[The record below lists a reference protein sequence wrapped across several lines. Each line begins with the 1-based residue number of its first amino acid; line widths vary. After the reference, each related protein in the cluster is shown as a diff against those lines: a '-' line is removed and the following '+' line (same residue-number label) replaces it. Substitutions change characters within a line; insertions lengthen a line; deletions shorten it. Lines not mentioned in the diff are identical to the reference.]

1 MDTAHQSLT
10 ATRLFSN
17 FGNAAAPLIIDVRAA
32 EAFHANTTMIAG
44 ATWRD
49 PATVLAWRK
58 YVPRHR
64 SVVVYCVHGLEI
76 SKNACAALREVGI
89 DAAMLEGGIHGWQAA
104 QYPTVEKS
112 SDLSIPSA
120 INTPSRWITRER
132 PKIDRI
138 ACPWLI
144 RRFIDPMA
152 EFIFVPADQ
161 VISRASE
168 TGAIAFDV
176 PKVQFTHRDDAC
188 SFDAFIGDFA
198 LTDPLLQ
205 PLALIVRGADTDQL
219 ALSSQSAGL
228 LAISLG
234 LSHLYT
240 DDHQMLAHGM
250 VIYDALYAWLKHNSE
265 RVAQHKQAETHNADL
280 FKS

>member
-1 MDTAHQSLT
+1 MDTAHKTLT
-10 ATRLFSN
+10 ATHLFSV
-17 FGNAAAPLIIDVRAA
+17 FGRAAAPLIIDVRAA
-32 EAFHANTTMIAG
+32 EAFHSDATMIAG

-49 PATVLAWRK
+49 PSAVMTWRK
-58 YVPRHR
+58 YIPLHR

-76 SKNACAALREVGI
+76 SKNACAALREIGI
-89 DAAMLEGGIHGWQAA
+89 NAVTLEGGIHGWQDAK
-104 QYPTVEKS
+104 YPIIKKY

-120 INTPSRWITRER
+120 INSPSRWVTRER
-132 PKIDRI
+132 PKVDRI

-152 EFIFVPADQ
+152 EFIFVPTEQ
-161 VISRASE
+161 VSSQANQ
-168 TGAIAFDV
+168 TGAIAYDV
-176 PKVQFTHRDDAC
+176 PGVRFTHRGDEC
-188 SFDAFIGDFA
+188 SFDAFIHDFG
-198 LTDPLLQ
+198 LSDPILQ
-205 PLALIVRGADTDQL
+205 ALALIVRGADTDQL
-219 ALSSQSAGL
+219 GLSGQSAGL

-250 VIYDALYAWLKHNSE
+250 LVYDALYAWLKNNFE
-265 RVAQHKQAETHNADL
+265 RISQQKHAETHYADL

>member
-1 MDTAHQSLT
+1 MDTAHKTIT
-10 ATRLFSN
+10 ATRLFSI
-17 FGNAAAPLIIDVRAA
+17 FGSAATPLIIDVRAA
-32 EAFHANTTMIAG
+32 EAFHNNATMIAG

-49 PATVLAWRK
+49 PFAIMTWRK
-58 YVPRHR
+58 YIPQHR
-64 SVVVYCVHGLEI
+64 SVVVYCVHGLEV
-76 SKNACAALREVGI
+76 SKNACAALREIGI
-89 DAAMLEGGIHGWQAA
+89 DAALLEGGIHGWQEAN
-104 QYPTVEKS
+104 YPSVKKS

-120 INTPSRWITRER
+120 INTPSRWITREH

-152 EFIFVPADQ
+152 EFFFVPADQ
-161 VISRASE
+161 VISQANL

-176 PKVQFTHRDDAC
+176 PKVQMTHRGDEC
-188 SFDAFIGDFA
+188 SFDAFIHDFA
-198 LTDPLLQ
+198 LTDPVLQ

-219 ALSSQSAGL
+219 ALTSQSAGL

-234 LSHLYT
+234 LSNLYA
-240 DDHQMLAHGM
+240 DDHQMLTHGM
-250 VIYDALYAWLKHNSE
+250 VVYDALYAWLKNNAE
-265 RVAQHKQAETHNADL
+265 RISQQKQAQTHNADL